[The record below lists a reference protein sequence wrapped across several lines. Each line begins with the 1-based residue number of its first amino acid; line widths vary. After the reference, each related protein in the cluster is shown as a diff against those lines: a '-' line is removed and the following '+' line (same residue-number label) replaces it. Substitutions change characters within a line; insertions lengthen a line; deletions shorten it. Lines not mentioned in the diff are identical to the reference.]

1 MSNYQDIANMEEL
14 RQSAKSIQESA
25 YQTFRDAKNFDARN
39 VAGDIVTGIGNEL
52 MGHASITTL
61 KHLGRAKSALTQAT
75 KDLADRA
82 TQAMSD
88 ARDGVRATL
97 RDATAPLE
105 QFGEDRTSNPFGGAR
120 VTQLADGSAR
130 LEASVDEQEQEP
142 ARAPG
147 QPEDEEVEGEDIVF
161 GRPAPEPAPGQGPTT
176 AAPQNTEPAQADV
189 PDTAPARAATTEEEG
204 GNLLER
210 GLGVA
215 GKDVGK
221 DIGEDVAEQTVKKGL
236 KGAFIAS
243 IGEDESG
250 VGLLATAGLGIAT
263 LLAGAFIHKH
273 TEPPTAV
280 NHYKQVAPINY
291 SYQQGI

>member
-14 RQSAKSIQESA
+14 RNQAKSIQESA

-61 KHLGRAKSALTQAT
+61 KHLGRAKAAITKAT
-75 KDLADRA
+75 RDLADRA

-88 ARDGVRATL
+88 ARDGVRQQI

-105 QFGEDRTSNPFGGAR
+105 QFGEDRTANPFGGAR
-120 VTQLADGSAR
+120 ITQLADGSAR
-130 LEASVDEQEQEP
+130 LEASVEEQEQEP

-161 GRPAPEPAPGQGPTT
+161 GRPAPEPAPANEQAPEPT
-176 AAPQNTEPAQADV
+176 QPARADV

-273 TEPPTAV
+273 PEPPTEV
-280 NHYKQVAPINY
+280 NHFKQVAPINY
-291 SYQQGI
+291 NYQQGI